1 MARPALT
8 RDRILGAA
16 LALIDRD
23 GLDALSMRK
32 LGASLGVEGM
42 ALYRHV
48 GSKERLLEGVTELLL
63 EDLDVRPGD
72 SASWIDAWHA
82 IARSYRRL
90 ARSHPGAFRL
100 LALSPLT
107 TAARFERAQVPVA
120 ILREAGFSDATAERA
135 FRTLLSYADGY
146 LLRELA
152 DANGELTPEEAD
164 AAFDF
169 GIQMILAGLQQ
180 HLTSTRSAKRSRRT
194 VAGAQRASDRSA
206 G

>member
-1 MARPALT
+1 MARPPLTRERILRAALT
-8 RDRILGAA
+8 
-16 LALIDRD
+16 LIDRD

-48 GSKERLLEGVTELLL
+48 GNKERLLEGVTELLL

-100 LALSPLT
+100 LALSPLS
-107 TAARFERAQVPVA
+107 TAARFERAQAPVA
-120 ILREAGFSDATAERA
+120 ILRAAGFDEHQAQLA

-152 DANGELTPEEAD
+152 DTDHDLPTEEAE

-169 GIQMILAGLQQ
+169 GIRAILTGLER
-180 HLTSTRSAKRSRRT
+180 HLSQT
-194 VAGAQRASDRSA
+194 
-206 G
+206 